1 MGDVNFSYWI
11 SYTSWESWWL
21 SAVPT
26 SRSNQMAIREQQ
38 ELQWMQSFRHAFE
51 LLFPEIR
58 HDQWS
63 YSQELFGNGQ
73 IWFESMMALRQ
84 GVCIASSNLW
94 DGGEKKKRSSCF
106 CINEM
111 FQNCIW
117 LFTKRKK
124 SWTNAFSFR
133 QMNYKFDFGEWLL
146 FMTNL
151 WKPAIW
157 FAKRLLLKFVSQ
169 KPQ

>member
-1 MGDVNFSYWI
+1 
-11 SYTSWESWWL
+11 
-21 SAVPT
+21 
-26 SRSNQMAIREQQ
+26 
-38 ELQWMQSFRHAFE
+38 MQSFRHAIGLHCRKKGSGFFRNLRIFFPR
-51 LLFPEIR
+51 LLFPDIR

-94 DGGEKKKRSSCF
+94 DGGEKERSNCF

-117 LFTKRKK
+117 LFTRRKK

-157 FAKRLLLKFVSQ
+157 FAKRLLLTFVSQ

>member
-1 MGDVNFSYWI
+1 MGDINFSYWI
-11 SYTSWESWWL
+11 SYTSWESWLL

-26 SRSNQMAIREQQ
+26 SRSNQTAIREQQ

-58 HDQWS
+58 HDQWG

-94 DGGEKKKRSSCF
+94 DGREKKRSNCF
-106 CINEM
+106 RINEM

-117 LFTKRKK
+117 LLTKRKK
-124 SWTNAFSFR
+124 VGQTHSLIDKWIINLIS
-133 QMNYKFDFGEWLL
+133 EWLL

-157 FAKRLLLKFVSQ
+157 FAKHLLLKFVSQ